1 MTDIILYVSMG
12 VRTGSRS
19 SIRLGSGSRCELETW
34 DWKQVRVLDLGLAAG
49 ASMILGTGSRREH
62 ETWDWQQV
70 RVLDWGLAAGAS
82 IRLTRHLTPSHSPP
96 DPFSLAT

>member
-1 MTDIILYVSMG
+1 MRRQCEALKNIVKCPLDPINILNS
-12 VRTGSRS
+12 SSS

-49 ASMILGTGSRREH
+49 ASMRLGTGSRCEH

-70 RVLDWGLAAGAS
+70 RVLDLGLAAGAS
-82 IRLTRHLTPSHSPP
+82 MRLGTGSRREY
-96 DPFSLAT
+96 